1 MVLCGYADGLRHGLG
16 VRILRG
22 EEVTHRQP
30 RAAVRLD
37 RRVDGV
43 AGEREPCHVFL
54 SVPRERVGRAL
65 MEGGDEK

>member
-16 VRILRG
+16 MRILRG

-43 AGEREPCHVFL
+43 GGQRQPCHL
-54 SVPRERVGRAL
+54 SLLSDVS
-65 MEGGDEK
+65 EGGKL